1 MSELY
6 DNRQKPNSNFRK
18 LLQERLDK
26 ANPRH
31 TLTAEE
37 QKRLSKLEGIVDTLW
52 RDKKRVKT
60 STAELAR

>member
-1 MSELY
+1 MSEWY

-26 ANPRH
+26 ANPRR

-37 QKRLSKLEGIVDTLW
+37 QKRLSKLEGIVDTLR
-52 RDKKRVKT
+52 RDENV
-60 STAELAR
+60 STWKL

>member
-1 MSELY
+1 MSEWY

-26 ANPRH
+26 ANPRR

-37 QKRLSKLEGIVDTLW
+37 QKRLSKLEGIVDTLR
-52 RDKKRVKT
+52 RDENV
-60 STAELAR
+60 STWKLLPQV

>member
-26 ANPRH
+26 ANPH
-31 TLTAEE
+31 CTLTAEE
-37 QKRLSKLEGIVDTLW
+37 QKRLAKLEGMVERL
-52 RDKKRVKT
+52 KRGENVQN
-60 STAELAR
+60 

>member
-1 MSELY
+1 MSEWY

-26 ANPRH
+26 ANPRR

-37 QKRLSKLEGIVDTLW
+37 QKRLSKLEI
-52 RDKKRVKT
+52 
-60 STAELAR
+60 